1 LSDEAEHPE
10 PVVNISDWT
19 VERLEAY
26 AAAQHSQ
33 ELERIRVVAQAN
45 AYRSREPRHVRLRW
59 ARLSLDAST
68 RLHGN
73 SRSPWG
79 RARMAQQNFMLRTW
93 IIKHLGP
100 DADPDWDPGVLA
112 ADTLAALTLDPDQA
126 STTAAN
132 WPDLPAEQ
140 IGELRRHKN
149 LTSHLA
155 TLVTYLQPGPTRDQ
169 IVSWIQAREH
179 LP

>member
-1 LSDEAEHPE
+1 MD
-10 PVVNISDWT
+10 ISAWT

-26 AAAQHSQ
+26 AAAQHGQ
-33 ELERIRVVAQAN
+33 ELERVRVVAQAR
-45 AYRSREPRHVRLRW
+45 AYRSQEPRHARLRW
-59 ARLSLDAST
+59 ARLSLDANA

-73 SRSPWG
+73 SCDPWG
-79 RARMAQQNFMLRTW
+79 RARMAHQNFWLRTW

-100 DADPDWDPGVLA
+100 DTDPDWDPSALA
-112 ADTLAALTLDPDQA
+112 ADTLAALTLDPAQA

-132 WPDLPAEQ
+132 WPDLLPEQ

-155 TLVTYLQPGPTRDQ
+155 TLVIYLQPGPTRDQ
-169 IVSWIQAREH
+169 VAGWIEVREH